1 MFRNVFITLIGATT
15 KIEKNIREYTIEE
28 VIDPITLEEKKNGKY
43 QI

>member
-1 MFRNVFITLIGATT
+1 MMQT
-15 KIEKNIREYTIEE
+15 KVKDIREYSIEE